1 MNLARTPRAYKFSS
15 KLFEFP
21 LQDANVIF
29 NENKENININNKMQT
44 GFGQFIN
51 CLDEYLELLDDPM
64 ITDECQ
70 IRIYGSVTLENGT
83 IMRAT
88 NSYHDRAWF
97 SDVAIL
103 MDSEESNEYISDQG
117 ICYGQV
123 TNFCVLIILTI
134 IYFNF

>member
-1 MNLARTPRAYKFSS
+1 
-15 KLFEFP
+15 
-21 LQDANVIF
+21 
-29 NENKENININNKMQT
+29 MQT

-134 IYFNF
+134 IYFNSNKYSLLGFIISKSTNRTFAKSCIDSVV